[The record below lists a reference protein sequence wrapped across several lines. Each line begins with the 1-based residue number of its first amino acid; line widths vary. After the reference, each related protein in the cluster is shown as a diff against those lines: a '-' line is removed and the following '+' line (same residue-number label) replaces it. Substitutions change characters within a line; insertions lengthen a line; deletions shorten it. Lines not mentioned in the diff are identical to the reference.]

1 MANKSEK
8 PTKYPYSRLKGL
20 KKFFDLCVEEPEWK
34 PDKIDIA
41 LFKTLEMA
49 KGKEG
54 EAVATLRFLRIIGDA
69 GVPTAKFDE
78 LKRDFK
84 GTLAGLIKSAYSEL
98 FNRVPARMITQSKL
112 VKFFGGKVETAEY
125 QAKLFVW
132 LCEQAAIELP
142 NVEKDFHRARF
153 DKPAAVSESE

>member
-1 MANKSEK
+1 MAKKDDK

-20 KKFFDLCVEEPEWK
+20 KQFFDLCVEEPDWK
-34 PDKIDIA
+34 PNKIDTS
-41 LFKTLEMA
+41 LLRLLEMA

-54 EAVATLRFLRIIGDA
+54 EAVAALRFLKIIDDA
-69 GVPTAKFDE
+69 GVPTASFDG
-78 LKRDFK
+78 LKKDFK
-84 GTLAGLIKSAYSEL
+84 GTLAGLVRSAYSEL
-98 FNRVPARMITQSKL
+98 FNRIPAKMVTQSKL

-132 LCEQAAIELP
+132 LCEQGGIQLP

-153 DKPAAVSESE
+153 DRKHVTPALW